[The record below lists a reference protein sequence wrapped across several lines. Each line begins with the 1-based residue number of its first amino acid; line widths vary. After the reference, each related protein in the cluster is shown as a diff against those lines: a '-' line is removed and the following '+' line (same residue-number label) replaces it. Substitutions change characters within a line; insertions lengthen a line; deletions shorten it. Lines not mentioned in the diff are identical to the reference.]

1 MRDILKEI
9 MGVSMGRADDFDH
22 SFGSSKGERM
32 G

>member
-9 MGVSMGRADDFDH
+9 MGVSMHRAEHFDH
-22 SFGSSKGERM
+22 SFGGSEGEKN